1 MTDLPFAPPVV
12 GRPVKTFRKK
22 PVEKEATPKT
32 EVYTPMLVTDNMS
45 VDEMQNLVEKVRLGG
60 LRAVDVAIQRG
71 RFEFSDIEAITAALA
86 VMLLNPMCSPQVAK
100 ISSALNPHLD
110 RLAKLIKDRDLV
122 ELNEESADRIREIE
136 AALQEM
142 ASGT

>member
-1 MTDLPFAPPVV
+1 
-12 GRPVKTFRKK
+12 
-22 PVEKEATPKT
+22 
-32 EVYTPMLVTDNMS
+32 MLVTDNMS

-60 LRAVDVAIQRG
+60 LRAVDAAIQRG

-136 AALQEM
+136 TALQEM
-142 ASGT
+142 ASGS